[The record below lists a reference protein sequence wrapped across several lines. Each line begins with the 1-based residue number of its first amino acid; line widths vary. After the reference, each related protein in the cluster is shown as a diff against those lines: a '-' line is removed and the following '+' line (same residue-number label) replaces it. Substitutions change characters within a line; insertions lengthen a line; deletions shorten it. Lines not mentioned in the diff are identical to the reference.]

1 MPSYDSTS
9 RQPFKEGGK
18 AMMRSLEDRVEDK
31 KKYRKSRKE
40 KKESRAT
47 NVGSI
52 HPPAPPFTVR
62 GDTEALIG
70 KGNLSE
76 KIIKI
81 GLAFN
86 KKQAEKRKKKSDTKK
101 MKSRAKKLTA
111 YESYT

>member
-1 MPSYDSTS
+1 MSLEDSQRKKNYS
-9 RQPFKEGGK
+9 KSN
-18 AMMRSLEDRVEDK
+18 AMMRSLKDQAEDK
-31 KKYRKSRKE
+31 KKYKKWKKE
-40 KKESRAT
+40 KNESRDT

-52 HPPAPPFTVR
+52 HPPAPPLTVR

-86 KKQAEKRKKKSDTKK
+86 KKQAEKRKKKIATKQ

>member
-1 MPSYDSTS
+1 MSLADSQRKKNYS
-9 RQPFKEGGK
+9 KRN
-18 AMMRSLEDRVEDK
+18 AMMISLKDQAENE
-31 KKYRKSRKE
+31 KKYKKWKKE

-52 HPPAPPFTVR
+52 HPPAAPLTVR

-70 KGNLSE
+70 KGNLAE

-81 GLAFN
+81 GEKFN
-86 KKQAEKRKKKSDTKK
+86 KKQALKRKKKLDTKK

>member
-1 MPSYDSTS
+1 MSLADSQKKKNYS
-9 RQPFKEGGK
+9 KSNAR
-18 AMMRSLEDRVEDK
+18 MRSLKDQAEDK
-31 KKYRKSRKE
+31 KKYKKWKKE

-70 KGNLSE
+70 KGNIAE
-76 KIIKI
+76 KVIKI